1 MQYANNVDGLEVW
14 VKLSGEDEWSL
25 VWERYGTD
33 LSVEGCYT
41 WFWYDT
47 EGETV
52 WETVTLEAPDHWSSS
67 SATCGEIAFVNVGGY
82 GNHIWIDNVT
92 VGEVVGVES
101 PDQPSDYLRIY
112 PNPSN
117 GMFNVIHT
125 NKVEDVRYSVFNS
138 VGAVIQSGNCEKS
151 FQIDLSGMSP
161 GLYLLSI
168 PGQPTK
174 SMVIR

>member
-1 MQYANNVDGLEVW
+1 MRFLQAFLCPSVRPGW
-14 VKLSGEDEWSL
+14 FKP
-25 VWERYGTD
+25 
-33 LSVEGCYT
+33 LSVSGAS
-41 WFWYDT
+41 
-47 EGETV
+47 GGGG
-52 WETVTLEAPDHWSSS
+52 PDHWSSS

-92 VGEVVGVES
+92 VGEFVGIES
-101 PDQPSDYLRIY
+101 PDQTSDYISIY

-117 GMFNVIHT
+117 GIFNVILK

-138 VGAVIQSGNCEKS
+138 VGAVVQTGNCEKS
-151 FQIDLSGMSP
+151 FQIDLADMPS

-174 SMVIR
+174 PMVIR

>member
-1 MQYANNVDGLEVW
+1 M
-14 VKLSGEDEWSL
+14 
-25 VWERYGTD
+25 
-33 LSVEGCYT
+33 EGCYT

-92 VGEVVGVES
+92 VGEVVGVET

-117 GMFNVIHT
+117 GMFNVIHK

-138 VGAVIQSGNCEKS
+138 VGAVIQTGNCEKS

-174 SMVIR
+174 SVVIR